1 MMLSEAADPP
11 WTEMEVTPEVIH
23 HHHHPTNTGP
33 AVTPGPTDKVAEAT
47 KKENSPGFLG
57 LTWPHIIY
65 GAATLKYYDY
75 EKCSSEITFG
85 VFFP

>member
-1 MMLSEAADPP
+1 
-11 WTEMEVTPEVIH
+11 MEVTPEVVHH
-23 HHHHPTNTGP
+23 HHHHPINTGP
-33 AVTPGPTDKVAEAT
+33 AAAPGPTDKVAEAT

-65 GAATLKYYDY
+65 GAATLKYYYY